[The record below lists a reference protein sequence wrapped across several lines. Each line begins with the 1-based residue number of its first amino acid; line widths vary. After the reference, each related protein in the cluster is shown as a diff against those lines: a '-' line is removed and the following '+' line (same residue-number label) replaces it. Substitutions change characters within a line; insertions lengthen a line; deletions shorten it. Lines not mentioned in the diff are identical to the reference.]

1 MLVGHMPG
9 RASGWISFFVI
20 AESSEL
26 ILCSMLEKETTENM
40 AIGWGR
46 AIIEGRRTEQVLLFH
61 FQEYGFTGNLSPP
74 PFGSASSASYVCYN
88 AGA

>member
-26 ILCSMLEKETTENM
+26 ILCSMLEPETTGSM
-40 AIGWGR
+40 IIRWGR
-46 AIIEGRRTEQVLLFH
+46 SVIEQVLLLDLP
-61 FQEYGFTGNLSPP
+61 EYRILGMLVGHTPGRAADGL
-74 PFGSASSASYVCYN
+74 ASS
-88 AGA
+88 